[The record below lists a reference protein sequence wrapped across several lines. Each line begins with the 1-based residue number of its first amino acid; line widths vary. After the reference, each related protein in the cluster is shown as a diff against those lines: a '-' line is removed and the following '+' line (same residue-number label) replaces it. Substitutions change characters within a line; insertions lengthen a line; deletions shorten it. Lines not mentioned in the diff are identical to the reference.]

1 MSSLGPGLFVAVC
14 WVPGAGA
21 GQALVRGRGQGSTGG
36 RPRRGLALMPAPRWR
51 RVFVPGGV
59 SRGWGWPRAPTS
71 DVDGWQLSARVWL
84 PVIPSPP
91 TGGGM
96 ECCGRSQAGSIR
108 YARPRH
114 QRRGSDLRRPRVL
127 AASRRC
133 SRRAGQA
140 TDVPVAEPVV
150 DQGEQFAGGGDL
162 ADVRAA
168 VLADAGAG

>member
-1 MSSLGPGLFVAVC
+1 MIPGPWSRSSLKEWGRVKPRTWVVC
-14 WVPGAGA
+14 
-21 GQALVRGRGQGSTGG
+21 
-36 RPRRGLALMPAPRWR
+36 
-51 RVFVPGGV
+51 
-59 SRGWGWPRAPTS
+59 
-71 DVDGWQLSARVWL
+71 VWL

-150 DQGEQFAGGGDL
+150 DQGEQLAGGGDL